1 VYNSIFITN
10 RLQID
15 FKSIINYIQIDFI
28 KEPVVVELVLNLNQF
43 HKFGLVRCGLQTIL
57 TPNYIH

>member
-28 KEPVVVELVLNLNQF
+28 KKSVIVKLVLDLNQF
-43 HKFGLVRCGLQTIL
+43 HKFDLVRFGLQTIL